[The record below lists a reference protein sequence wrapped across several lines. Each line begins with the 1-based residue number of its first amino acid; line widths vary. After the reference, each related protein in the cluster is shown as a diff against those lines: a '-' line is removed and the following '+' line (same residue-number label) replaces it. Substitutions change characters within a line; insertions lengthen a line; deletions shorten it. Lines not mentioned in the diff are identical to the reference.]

1 MTGIVALLIL
11 ALSLGCAS
19 SPEQQA
25 ATRAA
30 RAAVQ
35 QLAKREL
42 LPVVAVV
49 GGVRRAGVR
58 HEDLTAGHRD
68 TLAEQLAREL
78 ERAFT
83 DQDVRVVSHRDM
95 PLAMDV
101 LRLQVSDLF
110 PALDPN
116 DEAAL
121 GRFHQ
126 ADVLVTAEYIPD
138 EDGDYLLQL
147 QIIDVH
153 TLEILAL
160 GQGHSRTVPH
170 RAWDGG
176 LAGAAVVT
184 VPLPVVWDMLRYSA
198 GRSWGDRAQSGWQI
212 LGGLLLFPI
221 HFISSPFLAD
231 WDTTVFWLD
240 LDDTAPAEPITDGS
254 HEASSAG

>member
-1 MTGIVALLIL
+1 MLTLCV
-11 ALSLGCAS
+11 GCAS
-19 SPEQQA
+19 LPERQA
-25 ATRAA
+25 ASRAA
-30 RAAVQ
+30 ASAVQ
-35 QLAKREL
+35 QLGQREL

-58 HEDLTAGHRD
+58 HEDLAAGHRD

-83 DQDVRVVSHRDM
+83 DEDVRVVSHRDM

-110 PALDPN
+110 PALDPD

-138 EDGDYLLQL
+138 DDGDYLLQI
-147 QIIDVH
+147 QVIDVH

-160 GQGHSRTVPH
+160 GQGHSRTTLH
-170 RAWDGG
+170 RTWDGG
-176 LAGAAVVT
+176 VAGAAVVT
-184 VPLPVVWDMLRYSA
+184 VPLPVIWDMLRYSA
-198 GRSWGDRAQSGWQI
+198 DRSWGDRAQSGWQV

-240 LDDTAPAEPITDGS
+240 LEDDQENGGPTDGPN
-254 HEASSAG
+254 ETSSDS

>member
-1 MTGIVALLIL
+1 VTVALLVV
-11 ALSLGCAS
+11 ALCFGCTS
-19 SPEQQA
+19 SPERQA
-25 ATRAA
+25 ASRAA
-30 RAAVQ
+30 ASAVQ
-35 QLAKREL
+35 QLSQREL
-42 LPVVAVV
+42 LPAVAVV

-58 HEDLTAGHRD
+58 HEDLAAGHRD

-83 DQDVRVVSHRDM
+83 DEDVRVVSHRDM

-110 PALDPN
+110 PALNPD

-138 EDGDYLLQL
+138 DDGDYLLQI

-160 GQGHSRTVPH
+160 GQGHSRTVLH
-170 RAWDGG
+170 RTWDGG

-198 GRSWGDRAQSGWQI
+198 NRSWGDRSQSGWQV

-240 LDDTAPAEPITDGS
+240 LDDQAPDEPSTQ
-254 HEASSAG
+254 ASPETTSSG